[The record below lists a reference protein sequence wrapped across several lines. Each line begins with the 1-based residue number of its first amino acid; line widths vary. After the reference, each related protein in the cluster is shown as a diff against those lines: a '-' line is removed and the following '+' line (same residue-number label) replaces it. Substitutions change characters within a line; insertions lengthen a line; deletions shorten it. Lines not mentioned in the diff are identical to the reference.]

1 MYNDEVGEE
10 EIMNHL
16 ENIVKIVKDSK
27 GFVKSIQKTNNYQT
41 IERKWWVKVGKLYL
55 KGALVILFNILNN
68 LKCLQNPSYYNDVV
82 INNLYTQL
90 C

>member
-27 GFVKSIQKTNNYQT
+27 GFVKSIQKTNN
-41 IERKWWVKVGKLYL
+41 
-55 KGALVILFNILNN
+55 
-68 LKCLQNPSYYNDVV
+68 
-82 INNLYTQL
+82 
-90 C
+90 